1 MYVRKFE
8 ADTLEEALKEI
19 KRELGPDAIILKTTS
34 NKGLKGALKK
44 RKIEITAAISEKS
57 YVKKAKVDHVL
68 NDDQKDKFYNNQSS
82 LISNMIDNY
91 QSNNSTVKN
100 DSSAPKSGYGA
111 LGLNRSVQSA
121 KEQNASKPASTDFDK
136 FLSVENKKEFN
147 TPASNAEKRNAQP
160 SQINNLNTSQQQDN
174 ETSVVT
180 HVDESNSEKRFYQ
193 IERKIGELTREL
205 EKIRPTAPDAVL
217 NLRQT
222 LLSLN
227 INSTFVTSL
236 IRKMQFQMT
245 ESDLSNEDA
254 VFEFAM
260 REMLETVKVKLPIFS
275 SSDVGQTVTVLISDN
290 PCGQASF
297 LRKMV
302 GMREGAKLIS
312 LREKTSSDSFTD
324 KILNIQ
330 VEHVESYPKML
341 TAVKNSREEGKDIFI
356 DLKTCGSNEADIKKY
371 LDGLKRSFDNV
382 EILVCLSA
390 IHSETY
396 NQSVIKK
403 YASFSAGVVIN
414 FLDQCLEYGSIFNI
428 ANQFPQMPFLFFGT
442 GRMVPDDVE
451 SATAERI
458 ISGIFKLN

>member
-1 MYVRKFE
+1 
-8 ADTLEEALKEI
+8 
-19 KRELGPDAIILKTTS
+19 
-34 NKGLKGALKK
+34 
-44 RKIEITAAISEKS
+44 
-57 YVKKAKVDHVL
+57 
-68 NDDQKDKFYNNQSS
+68 
-82 LISNMIDNY
+82 
-91 QSNNSTVKN
+91 
-100 DSSAPKSGYGA
+100 
-111 LGLNRSVQSA
+111 
-121 KEQNASKPASTDFDK
+121 
-136 FLSVENKKEFN
+136 
-147 TPASNAEKRNAQP
+147 
-160 SQINNLNTSQQQDN
+160 
-174 ETSVVT
+174 
-180 HVDESNSEKRFYQ
+180 
-193 IERKIGELTREL
+193 
-205 EKIRPTAPDAVL
+205 
-217 NLRQT
+217 
-222 LLSLN
+222 
-227 INSTFVTSL
+227 
-236 IRKMQFQMT
+236 MQFQMT